1 MCFILDG
8 IFEMLGEYCTNHNAM
23 RSIEDVGEKSML
35 HDPGAKTLFKPRAK
49 HLAVLH
55 DEAIRGLRY
64 LTIAAMPYFYRPSE
78 RLLHNLTLHHSG
90 TYRSVTFLVRLRPPT
105 ASTIGAAAALGQ
117 CVYLSCTCGYCGL
130 TPFVAFNGRL
140 GIQANG
146 QLVHALWSR

>member
-1 MCFILDG
+1 MCFILDRK
-8 IFEMLGEYCTNHNAM
+8 FEMLGEYCTNHDAL
-23 RSIEDVGEKSML
+23 RLIEDVGEKSML
-35 HDPGAKTLFKPRAK
+35 HEPGAKTLLIPRAR

-55 DEAIRGLRY
+55 DEAIRVLRY
-64 LTIAAMPYFYRPSE
+64 LTIAAIPYFYRSSE

-90 TYRSVTFLVRLRPPT
+90 TSRSVTFLVRLRPPT

-117 CVYLSCTCGYCGL
+117 SVYLSCTCGYCGL

-146 QLVHALWSR
+146 QLAHASRSR